1 MKKLVTAFVLAT
13 LATTP
18 ALAKTYHP
26 SNPATA
32 QSTGYY
38 LASQPSSGAYASVAV
53 AGYGSNGIY
62 SDDSIAAGNPNNVVF
77 DGSVIGRDPDPNIRF
92 QLWRE
97 APFLQGGPE

>member
-26 SNPATA
+26 SKPATA
-32 QSTGYY
+32 QALGYS
-38 LASQPSSGAYASVAV
+38 LASEPSYGAYASVGP

-62 SDDSIAAGNPNNVVF
+62 SDNSIAVANPNNVVF
-77 DGSVIGRDPDPNIRF
+77 NGSVIGRDPDVNIRF

-97 APFLQGGPE
+97 APFLQGGAE